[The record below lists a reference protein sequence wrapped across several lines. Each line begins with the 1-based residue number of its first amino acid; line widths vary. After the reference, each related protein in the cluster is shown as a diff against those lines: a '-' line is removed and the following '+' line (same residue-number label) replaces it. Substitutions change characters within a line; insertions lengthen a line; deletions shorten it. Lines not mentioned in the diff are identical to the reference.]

1 MSSEVR
7 KSEAGGVA
15 GSSTERL
22 PTQHAEFAIEQRYPV
37 SVDRTFSGFSDQA
50 KKVKWFASPDQIGE
64 STWEFDFRV
73 GGGETNHF
81 EYSDAQVEGTPL
93 PRGTTGTYRSHIFDI
108 VENERIVLAYEM
120 VINGERIS
128 VSLQTWEFME
138 QPDGTLLRLT
148 EQATF
153 MGNSDGPTI
162 REHGMRALMDALA
175 KSLE

>member
-1 MSSEVR
+1 MNSEALQGDVDTAV
-7 KSEAGGVA
+7 EAGG
-15 GSSTERL
+15 GSPPVE
-22 PTQHAEFAIEQRYPV
+22 HGDFAIEQRYPV
-37 SVDRTFSGFSDQA
+37 SVERTFSGFSDQV
-50 KKVKWFASPDQIGE
+50 KKAKWFASPDQIGE

-120 VINGERIS
+120 IINGERIS
-128 VSLQTWEFME
+128 VSLQTWEFT
-138 QPDGTLLRLT
+138 QVPDGTLLKLT
-148 EQATF
+148 EQAAF

-162 REHGMRALMDALA
+162 REHGTRALMDALA
-175 KSLE
+175 RSLA